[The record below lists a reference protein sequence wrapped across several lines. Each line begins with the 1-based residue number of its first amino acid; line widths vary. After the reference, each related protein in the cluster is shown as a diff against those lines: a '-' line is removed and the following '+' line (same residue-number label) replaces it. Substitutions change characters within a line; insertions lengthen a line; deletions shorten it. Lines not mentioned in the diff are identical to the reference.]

1 MANNI
6 DQTVQSLL
14 KGMEGYLSSKTIVGE
29 PIEIKGTIILP
40 LAEVSFGAG
49 AGAFDGEKKENCGGG
64 IGGKVTP
71 SALLVIQNGSA
82 KLVSVKD
89 SDVFSK
95 LIDMVPDLINKIA
108 GKKNDGEE
116 AGDVDF
122 DEL

>member
-89 SDVFSK
+89 SDIFSK

-108 GKKNDGEE
+108 GKKNE
-116 AGDVDF
+116 AEDFDDVDF
-122 DEL
+122 ED